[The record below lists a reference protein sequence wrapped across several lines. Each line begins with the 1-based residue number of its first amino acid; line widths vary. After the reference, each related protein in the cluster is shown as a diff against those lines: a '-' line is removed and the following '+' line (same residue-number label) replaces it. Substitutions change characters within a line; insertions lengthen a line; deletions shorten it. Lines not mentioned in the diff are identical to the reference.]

1 MPRIVAWSEADGPVD
16 AVASRLRAGCAGEVV
31 DVREDGPLLGA
42 LVSAGATVGRRSF
55 QMELAPLP
63 PSIDAGPFAASGGT
77 VGPMRL
83 EPERYAGPVL
93 RAFPPE
99 HPDYDPSIP
108 DLPAAVLTV
117 ASYLA
122 GDVIGPFV
130 APASSEAVGADGRVL
145 GGLVVNRMPEHDES
159 PGGPWI
165 TDVFVEPD
173 AQGQG
178 IGRALFARAV
188 AELRAAG
195 EPSLRLAVQVDN
207 PARHLYRSLGFRTL
221 ATWSRTTL

>member
-1 MPRIVAWSEADGPVD
+1 MPRIVAWSEADGPV
-16 AVASRLRAGCAGEVV
+16 AAFAARLRADHLGEVV
-31 DVREDGPLLGA
+31 DVREDGPLVGA

-63 PSIDAGPFAASGGT
+63 TSLDAGPFAAAGGT
-77 VGPMRL
+77 VGPMQL
-83 EPERYAGPVL
+83 DPARYGGAVL
-93 RAFPPE
+93 RAFPPQ

-108 DLPAAVLTV
+108 DLDAAVLAV
-117 ASYLA
+117 ASYVA

-130 APASSEAVGADGRVL
+130 AAASSEVVGEDGRVL
-145 GGLVVNRMPEHDES
+145 GGLVVNRMPDHDGS
-159 PGGPWI
+159 PGGPWV

-173 AQGQG
+173 AQGRG

-188 AELRAAG
+188 AELRDAG
-195 EPSLRLAVQVDN
+195 ERSLRLAVQVDN
-207 PARHLYRSLGFRTL
+207 PAQHLYRSLGFRTL